1 MSLLDTS
8 NELSTAYL
16 NSPMSAISH
25 SCPCTTVATYS
36 QSSVCHTSSRT
47 RSGKAFYPVSPISDN
62 VSFVDASIGYSV
74 PAVAS
79 CAVVDYH
86 VPSPSF
92 AISSYTHTQSHSYGA
107 TPGWRERRIRRWKRA
122 RCDVCHVYN
131 CSSDVP
137 LYDACGITIVS
148 TYYEPLFFARG
159 CPVVH
164 QLPAPVMFQPVHP
177 ADVHLLDGNMA
188 EPAMCLTPP

>member
-8 NELSTAYL
+8 NELSTVYL
-16 NSPMSAISH
+16 NSPTSAISH

-47 RSGKAFYPVSPISDN
+47 RSGKAFHPVSPISDN
-62 VSFVDASIGYSV
+62 VSFVDASIGCSV

-92 AISSYTHTQSHSYGA
+92 AILPTLIHNHTATKGLHSLLRCHTRLA
-107 TPGWRERRIRRWKRA
+107 RETDTTVEEGK
-122 RCDVCHVYN
+122 
-131 CSSDVP
+131 
-137 LYDACGITIVS
+137 
-148 TYYEPLFFARG
+148 
-159 CPVVH
+159 
-164 QLPAPVMFQPVHP
+164 M
-177 ADVHLLDGNMA
+177 
-188 EPAMCLTPP
+188 